1 MRRGV
6 AGLAVLLAAGVVSGV
21 TADPA
26 AAAMRLD
33 RVQAS
38 GTLRVC
44 IWPEYYAISYRN
56 LRTGE
61 LQGIDIDLAHAFA
74 RDLGAKAAFV
84 ESSFGR
90 FIDDLLADRCDIGMF
105 AIGVTPERAKRVTFS
120 DPYLRSGIYAVTTRS
135 HARVHGW
142 HDIDRDGV
150 VVAVQK
156 DTFMDGFARGAFKAA
171 RVVAVTRPQEREDE
185 VQSGRAD
192 TFLTDFPYGQRMLAF
207 HAWARLI
214 QPDSP
219 VQVTP
224 YAYAVAPGDG
234 AWLDRVNAFVAA
246 AKKDG
251 RLAASAAR
259 NGLTPIVATD

>member
-6 AGLAVLLAAGVVSGV
+6 AGAAVLLAMLLAAGVVAG
-21 TADPA
+21 PA
-26 AAAMRLD
+26 AATMRLD
-33 RVQAS
+33 RVLAS

-44 IWPEYYAISYRN
+44 MWPEYYAISFRN
-56 LRTGE
+56 QRTGE

-74 RDLGAKAAFV
+74 RDLGAKATFV
-84 ESSFGR
+84 ESSFAR

-105 AIGVTPERAKRVTFS
+105 AIGVTPERAKHVVFS
-120 DPYLRSGIYAVTTRS
+120 APYLRSGIYAITTRT

-142 HDIDRDGV
+142 NDIDRDGV

-171 RVVAVTRPQEREDE
+171 KVVAVTRPQEREDE

-214 QPDSP
+214 KPDPP
-219 VQVTP
+219 VQVIP

-246 AKKDG
+246 VKKDG
-251 RLAASAAR
+251 RLATFAAR
-259 NGLTPIVATD
+259 NGLTPIVATN